1 MEESPSE
8 TSYDEVVEMLTWNT
22 AILIALLDHHGG
34 TVNVEKELLESID
47 LRKRAVRIA
56 FNEESMTYIVESGE
70 INDAVQ

>member
-8 TSYDEVVEMLTWNT
+8 TSYDEVVEMLKWNT

-34 TVNVEKELLESID
+34 MINVEKELLESID
-47 LRKRAVRIA
+47 LRKRAVRIS
-56 FNEESMTYIVESGE
+56 FDEEKATYIVESGE